1 MCDGQTTK
9 PGNVKVKKFYWS
21 QKKRSAKVFGESNPL
36 GKVIVIIIRNISI
49 IKVTIFTGPKTNQD
63 QGKRYESGAKGK

>member
-1 MCDGQTTK
+1 MDKQQNLETLK
-9 PGNVKVKKFYWS
+9 LRNFIEHK
-21 QKKRSAKVFGESNPL
+21 KKRSTNVFRESNPV

-49 IKVTIFTGPKTNQD
+49 LKVTIFTGPKTNQD